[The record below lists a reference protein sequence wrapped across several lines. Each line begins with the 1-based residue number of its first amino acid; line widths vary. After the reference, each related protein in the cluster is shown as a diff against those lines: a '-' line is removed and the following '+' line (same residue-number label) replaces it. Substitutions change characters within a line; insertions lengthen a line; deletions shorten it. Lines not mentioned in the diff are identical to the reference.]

1 MMRHT
6 SFARRGLVITVSAL
20 TLLAACSSDS
30 TAKHRATPT
39 TRPPSAR
46 VIATMGKLDMAV
58 GGPQLVGL
66 ADSDRKAILAAI
78 QRYVAVATMRP
89 LNGKGTAALAA
100 QLTASA
106 APALSG
112 PDHDALEDAGIAKA
126 TGAIKAVLAPIN
138 LTALSD
144 QGGAVDLV
152 GATFDLT
159 VNAEAT
165 AGPLTIHRSGE
176 LMFTRDGGT
185 WKILGFTLAVTRSG
199 DGIGT
204 TPTSKPPSTSRSS
217 AP

>member
-1 MMRHT
+1 MVT
-6 SFARRGLVITVSAL
+6 ASAL
-20 TLLAACSSDS
+20 AVLASCSSDNA
-30 TAKHRATPT
+30 AKRPTTST

-46 VIATMGKLDMAV
+46 VTATMGKLDMAV
-58 GGPQLVGL
+58 GGPKLVVL
-66 ADSDRKAILAAI
+66 ADTDRKTILAAI
-78 QRYVAVATMRP
+78 QKYVAIATIRP

-106 APALSG
+106 APALTG

-126 TGAIKAVLAPIN
+126 TGPIKAVLAPVN

-159 VNAEAT
+159 VNADAK

-176 LMFTRDGGT
+176 LMFTRDGAA

-199 DGIGT
+199 AGLGPP
-204 TPTSKPPSTSRSS
+204 PTSKQPSTSESS